1 MPAGDDIIK
10 ARIVF
15 DTKGLSGLAGAA
27 PGGGGGGGRRTGF
40 GGLIESFKK
49 TGGIVGKIATGV
61 AGGMAL
67 FAGAKALIGKMVDSS
82 PLLQASIQMLQKSL
96 EFILRPIGDAIGF
109 ILKPFALLMMRW
121 AISFY
126 KNALPVIKEAL
137 ENLGAEFAKPLVGA
151 AAGGPGAAE
160 EAIGTIGQLSEN
172 MVDAQYAMAEASAE
186 TGSFTEKMLAL
197 IPAAALES
205 LIAIKDAFVA
215 LWNALVALGT
225 FLFELLKPVL
235 QLIAILGAFALLGAL
250 KLITFAFLGLQV
262 LLQLLSALLLAAA
275 EGMKEIW
282 YWLGELVVYIAEH
295 FIQGLKNLGAVLSYF
310 FTEVI
315 PAAWESM
322 KQKIGLII
330 DSLKEKLIGAWESIK
345 SKILGIIESIKSKL
359 SFGLGGKTTEEK
371 ATKVKDFILSG
382 DRLIQTS
389 PQDTLIGTKNP
400 GALLNGGGAGPMNV
414 TINISALDAS
424 SINSSVIGKI
434 SEALEKQHRRG
445 ILGRTIQATGV

>member
-49 TGGIVGKIATGV
+49 TGGIVGKIAAGV

-137 ENLGAEFAKPLVGA
+137 ESLGAQFAKPLVGA

-345 SKILGIIESIKSKL
+345 SKIVGIIESIKSKL